1 MEGAM
6 EKPGVI
12 VMVFL
17 LSPWRSELE
26 LSSGRE
32 RRRLR
37 RARPVNKIHLSI
49 VV

>member
-1 MEGAM
+1 MEGAV
-6 EKPGVI
+6 EKPGFVA
-12 VMVFL
+12 MVFL
-17 LSPWRSELE
+17 LSPWSELE

-37 RARPVNKIHLSI
+37 RARPVNKIDLSI